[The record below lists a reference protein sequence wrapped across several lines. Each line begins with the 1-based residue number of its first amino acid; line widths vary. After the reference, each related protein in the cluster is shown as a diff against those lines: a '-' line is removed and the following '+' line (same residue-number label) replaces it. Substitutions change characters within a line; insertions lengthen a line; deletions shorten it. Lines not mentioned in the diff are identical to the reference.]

1 MITIMI
7 PIVTD
12 IDPLQI
18 ISPRFDEE
26 INKLDWKPRQLPS
39 LTLNN

>member
-26 INKLDWKPRQLPS
+26 INKLDGKPRQS
-39 LTLNN
+39 S